1 MIGRDNKL
9 AIVGKRDKTLFTI
22 KGSLVYPYFAAVILS
37 IVLIFIS
44 NLKGDPTVKIVVLLA
59 VLLPFYYF
67 FLELA
72 YRKVSVLEDKILIKK
87 FLRKKTISKD
97 DVRMVHAAKFKKKTY
112 IVLDLGDKNPVIISN
127 SYGRFGKMVEAIS
140 SFVGE
145 RKTTDALKNLP
156 ESSYKRISDTLNIW
170 AAILLFATVII
181 VRLLER

>member
-1 MIGRDNKL
+1 MAK
-9 AIVGKRDKTLFTI
+9 VGKRDTTLFTI

-59 VLLPFYYF
+59 VLIPFYYF
-67 FLELA
+67 FIELA
-72 YRKVSVLEDKILIKK
+72 YRKVRVLEDRILIKK
-87 FLRKKTISKD
+87 FFREKTISKD
-97 DVRMVHAAKFKKKTY
+97 DVRMAHAAKFKKKTY

-127 SYGRFGKMVEAIS
+127 SYGHFGRMIEAIS

-145 RKTTDALKNLP
+145 GKTTDALKNLP
-156 ESSYKRISDTLNIW
+156 ESSHKRMSDTLNVW
-170 AAILLFATVII
+170 AAILLFATIII